1 MIGRVTSQVPGRS
14 IFGIGRYFKA
24 PNMRQP
30 RRGENNARLRE
41 ATISPRY
48 LANVIAKNRPF
59 KNPKS
64 DRNCLKMA
72 KTVDTQPH
80 QGAKTPVFDMKICLP
95 YQQISADCSLS

>member
-1 MIGRVTSQVPGRS
+1 MIGRVTSKVPGRS
-14 IFGIGRYFKA
+14 IFAIGRYFNA
-24 PNMRQP
+24 PNMRKP

-48 LANVIAKNRPF
+48 LTKDIEKNRPF

-64 DRNCLKMA
+64 DRNCPKMG

-80 QGAKTPVFDMKICLP
+80 QGSKTPVFDMKICLP
-95 YQQISADCSLS
+95 YQHISADCSL